1 MTPTDNAR
9 PAARDPRDE
18 LPEHL
23 PALRAFAISL
33 SRNVAEAD
41 DLCRTRS

>member
-1 MTPTDNAR
+1 MTADPKEPNI
-9 PAARDPRDE
+9 RDPRDE

-33 SRNVAEAD
+33 CRNA
-41 DLCRTRS
+41 LLKLLQKLQL